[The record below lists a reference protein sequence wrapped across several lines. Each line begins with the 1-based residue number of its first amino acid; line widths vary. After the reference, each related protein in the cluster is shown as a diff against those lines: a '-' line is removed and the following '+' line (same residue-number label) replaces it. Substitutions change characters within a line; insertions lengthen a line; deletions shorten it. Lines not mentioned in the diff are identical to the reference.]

1 MPERRRA
8 EKGRPIPRLLSVRNL
23 PARPYMVRGLRNR
36 EISGDPMRYP
46 PSVWGVSFFISYT
59 GSSSQLPYVLLM
71 IPPLKILQSMCEYPC
86 HALISSYTGRKGCQR
101 KQDCPSKQKT
111 HWSSRDKAQV
121 LFFSCFKISLVRRDI
136 YYSVIFLI
144 DIQFGFHRPV

>member
-36 EISGDPMRYP
+36 EMTGDPMRC
-46 PSVWGVSFFISYT
+46 PSCKTGGIVFISYA
-59 GSSSQLPYVLLM
+59 GSSSQLTYVLLL
-71 IPPLKILQSMCEYPC
+71 IPPLKTLQSMCEYP
-86 HALISSYTGRKGCQR
+86 SSCTGRKACRR
-101 KQDCPSKQKT
+101 KQDCPNKQKT
-111 HWSSRDKAQV
+111 HWSSRVKMQV
-121 LFFSCFKISLVRRDI
+121 LFLSCFKISLVRRDI